1 QGQSI
6 PFSAISPASMENHY
20 GFGCC
25 YTICFHCGAGKRGKH
40 TEMKNCGL
48 KRRLFGPRG
57 TVCRFLTASRGRI
70 FRNIMI
76 KKKETAL
83 SGFNPSAKE
92 IGKDFAP
99 RAARWEGFGEN
110 PSRFRVRGRELFRM
124 VHLTKPITFPVSF
137 FVGMRRFRFSAINL
151 AMDSGWGWVHPG
163 GAYPWGGWEM

>member
-1 QGQSI
+1 
-6 PFSAISPASMENHY
+6 MENHY

-76 KKKETAL
+76 KKKRNRIKRFQSL
-83 SGFNPSAKE
+83 
-92 IGKDFAP
+92 GK
-99 RAARWEGFGEN
+99 RNREGFCA
-110 PSRFRVRGRELFRM
+110 SGRDRKSTRLNSSHVKISYAVFCLKKKNNSEEE
-124 VHLTKPITFPVSF
+124 H
-137 FVGMRRFRFSAINL
+137 N
-151 AMDSGWGWVHPG
+151 
-163 GAYPWGGWEM
+163 